1 MEQATLTLRIA
12 PELRFFLPPR
22 HRNDAPVHTDHDGTS
37 TLGHVVESLGIPRTE
52 IGTLYAD
59 GHPVD
64 VSHHPDPTQVID
76 VTPVPR
82 PQPLPPGF
90 DPPRFL
96 LDVHLGT
103 LARRLR
109 LLGLDTDYH
118 NDRDDPTLVRQ
129 ANDQHRV
136 LLTRDRK
143 LLCRKALRAGAHIH
157 HDQPD
162 HQLTDVLERFAP
174 PLAPWTRCLECNG
187 PLSSVDK
194 GEVAHTLPAGT
205 RATYDTFARCEA
217 CEHLYWPGAHHEH
230 LTQIIRDAQATLA
243 APPTRQPSH

>member
-1 MEQATLTLRIA
+1 MERNTRLTLRFA
-12 PELRFFLPPR
+12 PELRSFLPPR
-22 HRNDAPVHTDHDGTS
+22 HRNAPVHIDHDGTS
-37 TLGHVVESLGIPRTE
+37 TLGHIVESLGVPRTE
-52 IGTLYAD
+52 LGALHID

-64 VSHHPDPTQVID
+64 PAHQPHPGQIVD
-76 VTPVPR
+76 VTPIPR
-82 PQPLPPGF
+82 PQPLPPDF
-90 DPPRFL
+90 QPPRFL

-143 LLCRKALRAGAHIH
+143 LLCRKALRVGAHIH

-162 HQLTDVLERFAP
+162 RQLTDVLERFAP
-174 PLAPWTRCLECNG
+174 PLHPWTRCLECNG
-187 PLSSVDK
+187 PLTPVVK
-194 GEVAHTLPAGT
+194 GEVADTLPAGT
-205 RATYDTFARCEA
+205 RATYDTFARCTSCA
-217 CEHLYWPGAHHEH
+217 HVYWRGAHHEH
-230 LTQIIRDAQATLA
+230 LTQIIRDARATLTTA
-243 APPTRQPSH
+243 T